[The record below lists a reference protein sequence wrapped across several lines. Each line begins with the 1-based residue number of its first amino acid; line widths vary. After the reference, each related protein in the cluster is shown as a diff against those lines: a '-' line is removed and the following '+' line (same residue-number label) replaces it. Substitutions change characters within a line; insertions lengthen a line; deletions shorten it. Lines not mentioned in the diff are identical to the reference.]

1 MAARPAAWVAPRVMW
16 GNINKY
22 LYTTHIENLLLHT
35 YQRLVYL
42 CMCYSALHAFM
53 NIQFCVHYLQFPN
66 MKLQVM
72 CTKHYICGYVFE
84 FTFFFNVRFS
94 GCKVHN
100 VLFLYLSLNVLLSF
114 YIYILKPTIILFL
127 LSFFLLFSAA
137 VLGSPTRVRRVPR
150 VIPRKY
156 FVLLLF
162 YSNHSWK
169 KSRHKKKESKNK
181 KKIKN

>member
-1 MAARPAAWVAPRVMW
+1 MW

-53 NIQFCVHYLQFPN
+53 NIQFCVHY
-66 MKLQVM
+66 
-72 CTKHYICGYVFE
+72 ICGYVFE
-84 FTFFFNVRFS
+84 FTFFFSVRFS